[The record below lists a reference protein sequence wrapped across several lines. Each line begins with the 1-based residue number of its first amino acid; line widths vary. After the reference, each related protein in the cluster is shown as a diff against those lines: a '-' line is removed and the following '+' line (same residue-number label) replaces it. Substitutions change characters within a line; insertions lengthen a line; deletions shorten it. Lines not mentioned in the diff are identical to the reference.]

1 MASHFPCR
9 QSTKWLELGKQIT
22 RFLCRLLYKR
32 RYFLKGENVKEWF
45 MAIVVIS
52 FDVVLQVG
60 LSRKQRVPKRFLRD
74 PGFPLFEARNSGL
87 KHKIDARFGIE
98 SMPVRWDAKNNHR
111 HCGIARKFWSGFPT
125 GWKNL
130 LRTLKANI

>member
-1 MASHFPCR
+1 MLCLCGFELYSH
-9 QSTKWLELGKQIT
+9 W
-22 RFLCRLLYKR
+22 
-32 RYFLKGENVKEWF
+32 
-45 MAIVVIS
+45 
-52 FDVVLQVG
+52 
-60 LSRKQRVPKRFLRD
+60 VPL
-74 PGFPLFEARNSGL
+74 LFEARNSGL

-111 HCGIARKFWSGFPT
+111 HCGIAWKFWSGFPT

>member
-1 MASHFPCR
+1 
-9 QSTKWLELGKQIT
+9 
-22 RFLCRLLYKR
+22 
-32 RYFLKGENVKEWF
+32 

-60 LSRKQRVPKRFLRD
+60 LSRNQRVPKRFLGD
-74 PGFPLFEARNSGL
+74 PGFPLFEARNLGL
-87 KHKIDARFGIE
+87 KRKIDARFGIE
-98 SMPVRWDAKNNHR
+98 SMPARWDAKNNHR
-111 HCGIARKFWSGFPT
+111 DYGIARKFWSGFPT